1 MVIDHLFVGIG
12 VRELSKKQQF
22 MKDLRL
28 DVGQQGAS
36 SYSSQEINQDKQ
48 RLGRGT
54 QRKGINESKADQN
67 KARDIMLKQES
78 TAIVKEDVPRVENHN
93 IKRKQAAQAL

>member
-1 MVIDHLFVGIG
+1 
-12 VRELSKKQQF
+12 

-36 SYSSQEINQDKQ
+36 SYSSQEINQQKQ

-54 QRKGINESKADQN
+54 QRKGINERKADQN
-67 KARDIMLKQES
+67 KVGEIILKQAS
-78 TAIVKEDVPRVENHN
+78 TAIVKGDVPSTENHN